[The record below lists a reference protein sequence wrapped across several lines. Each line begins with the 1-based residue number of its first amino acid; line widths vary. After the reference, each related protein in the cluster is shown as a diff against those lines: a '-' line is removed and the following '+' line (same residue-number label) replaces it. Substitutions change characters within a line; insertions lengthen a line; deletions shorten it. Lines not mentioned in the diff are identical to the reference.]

1 MGKILA
7 TNNLMCVLM
16 PSRRGFRK
24 ECAFFFLDFMEIEL
38 DKMSIADD
46 NTVTSLVGEP
56 SGPRTWECVRAFLLR
71 TPD

>member
-1 MGKILA
+1 MRI
-7 TNNLMCVLM
+7 
-16 PSRRGFRK
+16 
-24 ECAFFFLDFMEIEL
+24 FFLDFMEIEL

-56 SGPRTWECVRAFLLR
+56 SGPRTRKHVRAFLLR